1 MKAKHIQHLYRRI
14 GFGILPSELNKLS
27 KKSKKE
33 VVNNLFKSSKN
44 ITPLEVDTS
53 EIKNIFS
60 GSMMMNSKLDPETR
74 RKIQK
79 ISRKKQIE
87 LNVAWVDRLTNSP
100 EVLREKMTLFWANHF
115 VCEDNSITYIQQF
128 NNTLRKHAMGNFKDF
143 VNAVSKEAAMTKYL
157 NTKQNRKQKP
167 NENFARELMELFT
180 LGEGHYNEEDI
191 KESAKAF
198 TGYSHNLQGEF
209 VFRKRQHDESEKTFF
224 GKQKVRRNKNCRFL
238 KFSIRFFFAKMNRV
252 TKQI

>member
-74 RKIQK
+74 RQIILYVKI
-79 ISRKKQIE
+79 IVSLTFSNLTTHSE
-87 LNVAWVDRLTNSP
+87 NMLWVIL
-100 EVLREKMTLFWANHF
+100 KTL
-115 VCEDNSITYIQQF
+115 
-128 NNTLRKHAMGNFKDF
+128 
-143 VNAVSKEAAMTKYL
+143 
-157 NTKQNRKQKP
+157 
-167 NENFARELMELFT
+167 
-180 LGEGHYNEEDI
+180 
-191 KESAKAF
+191 
-198 TGYSHNLQGEF
+198 
-209 VFRKRQHDESEKTFF
+209 
-224 GKQKVRRNKNCRFL
+224 
-238 KFSIRFFFAKMNRV
+238 
-252 TKQI
+252 